1 MPLFPWWNIEGQMI
15 FLNSWVSRASV
26 GDEWPRILKTAASK
40 YVRSLETQTACDCY
54 CSQSFHDSVVED

>member
-1 MPLFPWWNIEGQMI
+1 MI

-26 GDEWPRILKTAASK
+26 GDEWPRMLKTAASK